1 MYKNLKIR
9 EYIPFLCM
17 NECITLQI
25 HNELK
30 LIPNIRLNHEQYV
43 LLYDYSQNYR
53 IIYDKKNLKAFDDS

>member
-1 MYKNLKIR
+1 MYKNVKAR

-30 LIPNIRLNHEQYV
+30 LNPNIRLKHEQLG

-53 IIYDKKNLKAFDDS
+53 KI